1 MAEDVAFVGE
11 LEDFDDDEP
20 LLSLVGILNYEY
32 KLFNQ
37 SLLWFEQHLIYIEL
51 LINLKSW

>member
-20 LLSLVGILNYEY
+20 LLSLVGILNYELN
-32 KLFNQ
+32 LFIQ
-37 SLLWFEQHLIYIEL
+37 SLLWFDSNKI
-51 LINLKSW
+51 